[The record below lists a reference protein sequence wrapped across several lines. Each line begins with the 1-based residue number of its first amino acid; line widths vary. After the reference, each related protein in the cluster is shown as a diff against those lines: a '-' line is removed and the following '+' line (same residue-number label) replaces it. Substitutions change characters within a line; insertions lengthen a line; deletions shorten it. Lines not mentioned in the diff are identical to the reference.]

1 MGIFVSLGV
10 KKLVSD
16 YQSDCCGNSYKGA
29 QSASEMSL
37 ILGSTS
43 VALGTEPS
51 IVFMAVISGPG
62 RRYERRGN
70 AEPCVDGL
78 EKSSGLGWWSVACY

>member
-43 VALGTEPS
+43 VALGT
-51 IVFMAVISGPG
+51 
-62 RRYERRGN
+62 
-70 AEPCVDGL
+70 GL
-78 EKSSGLGWWSVACY
+78 SRAFYSFHGSDFGTREKV